1 MSEPGVW
8 LETVV
13 DAVGPRSAVPASPRL
28 SAAFCRPRGVQPLY
42 APVPRGHPP
51 QSGSFS
57 SSVPF
62 AGATSGVAQA
72 GIRAGSAQNTAEPDQ
87 PSPDQ
92 VLGARLGRSSPMGVL
107 VVPHSQVTR
116 GANWALPALLPGPAG
131 SPGLRYWMGVFE

>member
-1 MSEPGVW
+1 MREPGVW

-13 DAVGPRSAVPASPRL
+13 DAVNVSASQRCLLPLP
-28 SAAFCRPRGVQPLY
+28 GVQPLY

-62 AGATSGVAQA
+62 SGATSGVAQT

-87 PSPDQ
+87 PSPVQ
-92 VLGARLGRSSPMGVL
+92 VPGARLGRSSRVGVL
-107 VVPHSQVTR
+107 VVPHSQVT
-116 GANWALPALLPGPAG
+116 
-131 SPGLRYWMGVFE
+131 